1 MKTVVEKLR
10 EHSEPDTSNW
20 REVFKE
26 MNANDIWLKHSQ
38 HIALI
43 MLDKMDEL
51 KMTQKQLAERMSWQ
65 SPICVEGPERAGKPF
80 A

>member
-43 MLDKMDEL
+43 MLDKIFKEEP
-51 KMTQKQLAERMSWQ
+51 LA
-65 SPICVEGPERAGKPF
+65 V
-80 A
+80 